1 VRLLNIILSVTCLSV
16 AYVTSVFHVDSADLL
31 RIYPNLELEIG
42 KFLYYYYF
50 LSQIL
55 YINAHTP
62 FPYILS
68 VVENLEKLTSPFSNK
83 KRKKN
88 DTS

>member
-1 VRLLNIILSVTCLSV
+1 MRLLNIILSVTCLSV

-42 KFLYYYYF
+42 KFLYYYF

-83 KRKKN
+83 EKEKKN

>member
-1 VRLLNIILSVTCLSV
+1 MRLLNIILSVTCLSV
-16 AYVTSVFHVDSADLL
+16 AYVTSVFRVDSADLL

-42 KFLYYYYF
+42 KFLYYYF

-83 KRKKN
+83 EKEKKN